1 MPVTIH
7 QVTAV
12 LNMPDEYLKQAEHA
26 GKVIDAS
33 KASTYVKVPP
43 ANIDTANEAL
53 ATFRNAATPAARN
66 AALRPLRQSLQA
78 IMFLFQTAA
87 NADPANAISIV
98 ESGGFKVKAIAL
110 NQKHSF
116 ELSYGVNSGTI
127 NLDAEGAGQHA
138 CHDWRYSADGKTFA
152 HMAPTVNAHTHID
165 GLTPGQYAY
174 FTHEVVTKDGGQG
187 VSQVESIMVK

>member
-12 LNMPDEYLKQAEHA
+12 LNMPDEYLAQGKHA
-26 GKVIDAS
+26 ADIIDAS
-33 KASTYVKVPP
+33 KASTYVTVPKP
-43 ANIDTANEAL
+43 NLDAADEAL
-53 ATFRNAATPAARN
+53 ANFQKAPTSKARE
-66 AALRPLRQSLQA
+66 AALRPLRQALQG
-78 IMFLFQTAA
+78 IMFYFQSAA
-87 NADPANAISIV
+87 NADPANGEVIV
-98 ESGGFKVKAIAL
+98 ESGGFKVKKITI

-138 CHDWRYSADGKTFA
+138 CHDWMYSADGKTFA
-152 HMAPTVNAHTHID
+152 HMAPTVNAHTHMD

-187 VSQVESIMVK
+187 VSQIESIMVR